1 MIHLLIASGNA
12 HKVSE
17 IGALLGAGVRCFSWK
32 DFALAPEVIEDAATF
47 AGNASKKAIEA
58 AALLAGMWAASR
70 QPDSPLALPK
80 LVLADDSGLEVDA
93 LGGAP
98 GVHSARFAALDAGI
112 RGNSPDADNSAK
124 LLRLLKD
131 VPLERRTARFRCVI
145 ALAPVIERVAA
156 NASPVCSADECELQ
170 TELFE
175 GSCEGRII

>member
-47 AGNASKKAIEA
+47 AGNASKKAIDS

-98 GVHSARFAALDAGI
+98 GVHSARFAALDLQNKEPRA
-112 RGNSPDADNSAK
+112 ADHNTDDEANNARV
-124 LLRLLKD
+124 LRELMG
-131 VPLERRTARFRCVI
+131 VPSERRTARF
-145 ALAPVIERVAA
+145 
-156 NASPVCSADECELQ
+156 
-170 TELFE
+170 
-175 GSCEGRII
+175 